1 MPVKPSLAFLG
12 LRCRLLRWR
21 LRRLGRFGRLGRLRC
36 RLLQALLHWLRLSG
50 LRLLARC
57 RLLPIPVALLLGRDL
72 VRALLLSLLPYLPFN
87 LLALLP
93 LLLLHSAFFRTK
105 ESSSG
110 LLLGFSSFLGFSFG
124 LVFANGGLILHEID
138 LAPLSRT

>member
-50 LRLLARC
+50 LGLLACC
-57 RLLPIPVALLLGRDL
+57 RLLPIPIALLLGRDL

-93 LLLLHSAFFRTK
+93 LLLLHSTFFPNKR
-105 ESSSG
+105 E
-110 LLLGFSSFLGFSFG
+110 L
-124 LVFANGGLILHEID
+124 ER
-138 LAPLSRT
+138 APAWLFELSRLQLWLGLREWRPHPS